1 MKMAIL
7 PATLAL
13 LTSMSGQALASQT
26 YSRTVVTD
34 RVSQQLADDYHVQ
47 PGAASSAV
55 SSVGPYRSTATADFG
70 VIKLLADTPDANG
83 LAQATGSFQDAITL
97 SGGGGGGFVPVTLNF
112 LVDGIVTN
120 YNPGVGDWSYQ
131 LSLELRGTDQN
142 AFQYVSTTASQIT
155 SATGVFTLP
164 VSTSGFAPPDVSLNL
179 TAVFSIYTSGNL
191 FSAFNL
197 DFTHT
202 GLLTGIEV
210 ADGTTVTSA
219 TYGLLP
225 TNGGAFTYPAVLREL
240 GTTPPPLGVPEPASW
255 VLMIAGFG
263 MVGGALRSTR
273 RALA

>member
-1 MKMAIL
+1 MKMSIL
-7 PATLAL
+7 VAAL
-13 LTSMSGQALASQT
+13 SLLVSIPGQALASQT
-26 YSRTVVTD
+26 YSRTIVTD
-34 RVSQQLADDYHVQ
+34 LAAQQLVDDFHVE

-55 SSVGPYRSTATADFG
+55 SSVGPYRSTVSADFG

-97 SGGGGGGFVPVTLNF
+97 TGASGGGFVPVTLNF
-112 LVDGIVTN
+112 LAEGLVTN

-142 AFQYVSTTASQIT
+142 AFQYVSTTASQVT

-164 VSTSGFAPPDVSLNL
+164 VAATGFAPAGVPLNL

-202 GLLTGIEV
+202 GLMTGIAV
-210 ADGTTVTSA
+210 PDGTTVTSA

-225 TNGGAFTYPAVLREL
+225 TNAGAFTYPAVLREL
-240 GTTPPPLGVPEPASW
+240 DTPPSPPGVPEPATW

-263 MVGGALRSTR
+263 LVGRAMRSTR
-273 RALA
+273 HALA